1 MLLIENVG
9 VLIEKVSLDVIL
21 KVLYKLRVRNG
32 GGETICLW
40 VYMRPF
46 SRNDVIH
53 FDCKFRYLINRIRYC
68 SFCLQINELGKIIKN
83 YFNNWDTITSK
94 FRSRE
99 LDIFNFNITTLS
111 KFGISNV
118 DEASIVFNNINILL
132 IEKHANRTWRRMKI
146 WNDDYREQLAS
157 FGRGK
162 ICVYCLMVNITCS
175 KRKLITNNLQWCA
188 MFLVLTHLNA

>member
-1 MLLIENVG
+1 
-9 VLIEKVSLDVIL
+9 
-21 KVLYKLRVRNG
+21 
-32 GGETICLW
+32 
-40 VYMRPF
+40 MRPF

-132 IEKHANRTWRRMKI
+132 IEKHANRT
-146 WNDDYREQLAS
+146 
-157 FGRGK
+157 
-162 ICVYCLMVNITCS
+162 
-175 KRKLITNNLQWCA
+175 
-188 MFLVLTHLNA
+188 